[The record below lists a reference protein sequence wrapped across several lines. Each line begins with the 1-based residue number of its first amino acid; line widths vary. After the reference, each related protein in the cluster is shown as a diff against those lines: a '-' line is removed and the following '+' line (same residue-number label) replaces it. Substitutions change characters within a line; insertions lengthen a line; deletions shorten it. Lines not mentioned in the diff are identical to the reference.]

1 MSRQKVKAVPAG
13 YRSVTPYLIVDSAA
27 KALDFYKRV
36 FGAKERMRMPGPAG
50 KIGHAELQIGDSVVM
65 LADEHPEMGAR
76 GPRAFGGSPVTVL
89 LYVPDVDATVRT
101 AVEAGAKVLHPVE
114 DKFYGDRSAS
124 LEDPFGHRWHIST
137 HKEDVPPDEMA
148 RRAAA
153 LAKTG

>member
-1 MSRQKVKAVPAG
+1 
-13 YRSVTPYLIVDSAA
+13 
-27 KALDFYKRV
+27 
-36 FGAKERMRMPGPAG
+36 MPGPAG

-65 LADEHPEMGAR
+65 LADEHPEMGTR

-124 LEDPFGHRWHIST
+124 LEDPFGHRWHVST